1 MRQQALGMSGHR
13 AACAVW
19 LALTGLAASS
29 CMSNSP
35 TERYG
40 FVATLGVDTI
50 SMERVSRSARTMIVD
65 GVDQFPFVRLRHT
78 EFDLAPDGKLRHM
91 VMDIR
96 TPGGK
101 SPETRW
107 RRVTARFSDRE
118 VRIDVRDS
126 AGVRDSAFSTGGV
139 LTVPHASMMYS
150 VIDHEVRSALQL
162 GTPSEVQQ
170 GDSVLF
176 RQFYPDRDVGPSF
189 TLHRGYVHRKADDR
203 VDLRHDWLAGTG
215 ELTVDSVGRMQTYSG
230 RRTTYLVTVRRTN
243 DSLDVESLGNR
254 LVAAEQRRGAGQ
266 LSVRDTARVIISKAE
281 LLVDYGR
288 PLQRGRQLLGEV
300 IPYGR
305 VWRTGANA
313 ATQLTTSAPITIGGL
328 ALAAGTYSL
337 WTLPRA
343 DGVELIVNAQN
354 GQWGTQ
360 YGPARDVGRVRMQS
374 DTTSEPM
381 EKFEIAVASTAP
393 NAGTLTMRWG
403 SFRWTVPIVTR

>member
-1 MRQQALGMSGHR
+1 
-13 AACAVW
+13 
-19 LALTGLAASS
+19 
-29 CMSNSP
+29 
-35 TERYG
+35 
-40 FVATLGVDTI
+40 
-50 SMERVSRSARTMIVD
+50 
-65 GVDQFPFVRLRHT
+65 
-78 EFDLAPDGKLRHM
+78 
-91 VMDIR
+91 
-96 TPGGK
+96 
-101 SPETRW
+101 
-107 RRVTARFSDRE
+107 
-118 VRIDVRDS
+118 
-126 AGVRDSAFSTGGV
+126 
-139 LTVPHASMMYS
+139 
-150 VIDHEVRSALQL
+150 
-162 GTPSEVQQ
+162 
-170 GDSVLF
+170 
-176 RQFYPDRDVGPSF
+176 
-189 TLHRGYVHRKADDR
+189 
-203 VDLRHDWLAGTG
+203 
-215 ELTVDSVGRMQTYSG
+215 
-230 RRTTYLVTVRRTN
+230 
-243 DSLDVESLGNR
+243 

-266 LSVRDTARVIISKAE
+266 LSVRDTARVIIGKAE

-360 YGPARDVGRVRMQS
+360 YGPARDVGRVRMQA